1 MSALV
6 GVLGSPIGGVGDG
19 PVGPFWRVC
28 RGLIWVR
35 LFSRTRARFG
45 WGRAPR
51 IGTHRRPTT
60 PATRRN
66 TPAFQSLCVQ
76 SVASAGW
83 VHVPIRRQPQ
93 PPRSFATRDGAKPSI
108 HDANTP
114 NGEKT
119 TRPSAL
125 NRSAARR
132 NAITPEEPHPC
143 LISSHACRYLM
154 VAFAVSTRLVVRRRG
169 NSSCDYTHSPCSRAP
184 TPQPTPSEGNEGWRQ
199 SRQPRS
205 TVGPRTRLTMVTS
218 TNDGVEGRSGLP

>member
-1 MSALV
+1 MTAPTSANQTV
-6 GVLGSPIGGVGDG
+6 PSRMAN
-19 PVGPFWRVC
+19 PVNTTLPNWISSVTAP
-28 RGLIWVR
+28 V
-35 LFSRTRARFG
+35 ARDH
-45 WGRAPR
+45 PL
-51 IGTHRRPTT
+51 
-60 PATRRN
+60 TRRN
-66 TPAFQSLCVQ
+66 TPAFQSLCAQ

-93 PPRSFATRDGAKPSI
+93 PPSIVVTWDGAKPSI

-119 TRPSAL
+119 TRPSAP

-132 NAITPEEPHPC
+132 NAVTPEEPHLC

-154 VAFAVSTRLVVRRRG
+154 AAFAVSTRLVVRRRG

-184 TPQPTPSEGNEGWRQ
+184 TPDQSTPSEGNEGWRQ